1 MYALKSQSRFCTGN
15 EVSRLNR
22 PWLYLW
28 ERKMNLG
35 ELKNK
40 ILSDSAFQS
49 EYENALDSGKLVD
62 WAKSKGVDVS
72 EEELVNALQ

>member
-1 MYALKSQSRFCTGN
+1 
-15 EVSRLNR
+15 
-22 PWLYLW
+22 
-28 ERKMNLG
+28 MNLG

-72 EEELVNALQ
+72 EEELVNAIVACLGRHSGERAISVFAH

>member
-1 MYALKSQSRFCTGN
+1 MSL
-15 EVSRLNR
+15 V
-22 PWLYLW
+22 
-28 ERKMNLG
+28 

-62 WAKSKGVDVS
+62 WAKTHGVEVS
-72 EEELVNALQ
+72 EEELINALQ

>member
-1 MYALKSQSRFCTGN
+1 MS
-15 EVSRLNR
+15 
-22 PWLYLW
+22 
-28 ERKMNLG
+28 LG

-62 WAKSKGVDVS
+62 WAKSNGVDVS
-72 EEELVNALQ
+72 EEELVDALQ